1 MNETLVEIIDKS
13 QKSIYKISKETGIP
27 YTTLNE
33 LYNGK
38 VSVNKVATETAY
50 RLAVYLDMA
59 LDAILNKVSL
69 MDGYS
74 GKYKGYSF
82 KWNQEEDGIGLYV
95 KQEKGYILIHKE
107 KDIYFRGNINSDKR
121 LITEVI
127 LDAYDIEKQAEK
139 ELWEHTI

>member
-1 MNETLVEIIDKS
+1 MNETLIDVIDNS
-13 QKSIYKISKETGIP
+13 HKSIYKISKETGIP

-38 VSVNKVATETAY
+38 VSVNKVAAETAY
-50 RLAVYLDMA
+50 RLAVYLDTA
-59 LDAILNKVSL
+59 LDMILNKVSL

-74 GKYKGYSF
+74 GKYNGYTF
-82 KWNQEEDGIGLYV
+82 KWKQEDDGLNLYV
-95 KQEKGYILIHKE
+95 KQDNSYKLIHKE
-107 KDIYFRGNINSDKR
+107 KDIYFRGNVNSDKK

-139 ELWEHTI
+139 ELWEHSI